1 MASYPSNRK
10 VRQTR
15 GSKKLFPNSTWST
28 YKFGCIF
35 PLLKAL
41 KFPVNFEMTHEHT
54 SCLLPKAKP
63 HLILKYD
70 LSGKT
75 ITAQSIC
82 LLYLGEKRT
91 NSYQNHRKNHLLWD
105 IQKSSQKFLWSDD
118 SSRIRYFKG
127 FSWAQ
132 KQSLL
137 DCCKFI
143 FWTLLIGPENKA
155 RKWRTFWKSMVNVPS
170 WVCPVAQWTL
180 GARQPPIWAVVC
192 CVGWV
197 SLVQNQKHFRFC
209 IFFSDFKR
217 FACR

>member
-105 IQKSSQKFLWSDD
+105 MQKSSQKFLWSDD

-155 RKWRTFWKSMVNVPS
+155 RKLKNILEKHGKRSFMGLPSGTMNSWSSAASNLGSRLLRGLSIPGPKPETF
-170 WVCPVAQWTL
+170 
-180 GARQPPIWAVVC
+180 
-192 CVGWV
+192 
-197 SLVQNQKHFRFC
+197 
-209 IFFSDFKR
+209 
-217 FACR
+217 